1 MSVFYTLIDIC
12 SINGYIL
19 FTQNVPASNEKKSTR
34 KMYLK
39 ELGQQLV
46 ESFVQERCQN
56 LRGLQTP
63 IVKAMG
69 HILGRELQNEIQN
82 VNIQDE
88 PPMKR
93 RCHICMKQA
102 SNRKA
107 VHNVTKTNARCANS
121 ICVKNIQ
128 TSRLHVLGHL
138 V

>member
-1 MSVFYTLIDIC
+1 
-12 SINGYIL
+12 
-19 FTQNVPASNEKKSTR
+19 
-34 KMYLK
+34 MYLQ

-46 ESFVQERCQN
+46 QSFVQERSQN

-107 VHNVTKTNARCANS
+107 IHNVAKTNAKCANCGLNLCKKHS
-121 ICVKNIQ
+121 DIKTVCVGA
-128 TSRLHVLGHL
+128 SCSAYDCD
-138 V
+138 